1 MPIYEFHCDDC
12 QRDFEELVFN
22 SSHKVACPDCGGEN
36 CEKLMSAASFRS
48 KGADGATVSSSAGG
62 GGCSGCAA
70 TSCAGCGH

>member
-1 MPIYEFHCDDC
+1 MPIYEFHCSKC
-12 QRDFEELVFN
+12 QRDFEELVFR
-22 SSHKVACPDCGGEN
+22 STEKVACPDCGAEE

-48 KGADGATVSSSAGG
+48 KGADGSVSSSGSG